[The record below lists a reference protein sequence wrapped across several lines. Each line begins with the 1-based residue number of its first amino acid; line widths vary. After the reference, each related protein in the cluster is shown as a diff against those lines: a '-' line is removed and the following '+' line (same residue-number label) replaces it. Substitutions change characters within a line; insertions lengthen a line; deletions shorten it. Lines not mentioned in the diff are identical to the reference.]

1 MSDRTVH
8 VEILLMGGGHIEIV
22 RYDRSGKWFY
32 EDKDRPTLR
41 RRLTL
46 AEAAEFAR
54 LDRPAV
60 IWHEGRLGGR
70 AFDAAVRRL
79 RGGQQ

>member
-1 MSDRTVH
+1 MNDRTVH
-8 VEILLMGGGHIEIV
+8 VEILPMGGGHIEIV

-32 EDKDRPTLR
+32 EDKNHPSAR

-46 AEAAEFAR
+46 AEAVGFAR
-54 LDRPAV
+54 IDRPAV

-79 RGGQQ
+79 RGGVQ

>member
-8 VEILLMGGGHIEIV
+8 VEILPIGGGHVEIV

-32 EDKDRPTLR
+32 ENKDHLTKR

-46 AEAAEFAR
+46 VEAAGFAR
-54 LDRPAV
+54 VDRPAL
-60 IWHEGRLGGR
+60 IWQEGKPGGR

-79 RGGQQ
+79 RGVGR